1 MAQLFRHPTDPPA
14 ASEFLVH
21 RTAAGPIESTGE
33 RAWSAAQAITWGADE
48 YRTTFRA
55 LWNVEALLVRYDCRD
70 RNPWWTIAER
80 DGRLWD
86 EEVVEIFLD
95 PLRRGVSYAEVE
107 ISPANVVCDLVVRTP
122 WPTLS
127 SDPAWDWTGLSSRVA
142 ITPTAD
148 GVVWTA
154 TVRLPFDGLTSL
166 ADGMSGALPPKA
178 GDRWRFNVFRIK
190 RPGGPHDP
198 EGGAIYAAWSVP
210 DGPSFHDPSRFRD
223 LVFLAE

>member
-1 MAQLFRHPTDPPA
+1 M
-14 ASEFLVH
+14 
-21 RTAAGPIESTGE
+21 GE
-33 RAWSAAQAITWGADE
+33 RAWSAANAIAWGADE

-55 LWNVEALLVRYDCRD
+55 LWTVEALLVRYDCRD

-122 WPTLS
+122 WPKLS
-127 SDPAWDWTGLSSRVA
+127 SDPAWDWTGLASRVTT
-142 ITPTAD
+142 TPTAD

-166 ADGMSGALPPKA
+166 ADGVSAALPPKA
-178 GDRWRFNVFRIK
+178 GDRWHFNVFRIK

-198 EGGAIYAAWSVP
+198 ERGAIYAAWSVP
-210 DGPSFHDPSRFRD
+210 EGPSFHDPSRFRD